1 MSMTSKLESAYS
13 KALSSTFKVV
23 SPIKRTIK
31 KTECEVHLYIQEN
44 ALEILNINGYKDEF
58 NLFKEYRLKIN
69 EGLVWA
75 DQDFKCYHHFYDPR
89 AEKGM
94 YGDEDNALTV
104 ARSYYLKALKYF
116 TLENYDKSMFYFGAM
131 CHIIQDLTIPQHAK
145 GKLFDNHRQFEAYI
159 KENYRTIKRFKSTE
173 EPIILKSV
181 DEYANYNSL
190 NAIKTDFIYKNIA
203 HLNTRFYLIAIKSL
217 TLAQKTTAGCM
228 IMFYNDLLYT

>member
-1 MSMTSKLESAYS
+1 MTSKLESAYS

-131 CHIIQDLTIPQHAK
+131 CHIIQDLTIPQHA
-145 GKLFDNHRQFEAYI
+145 
-159 KENYRTIKRFKSTE
+159 
-173 EPIILKSV
+173 
-181 DEYANYNSL
+181 
-190 NAIKTDFIYKNIA
+190 
-203 HLNTRFYLIAIKSL
+203 
-217 TLAQKTTAGCM
+217 
-228 IMFYNDLLYT
+228 